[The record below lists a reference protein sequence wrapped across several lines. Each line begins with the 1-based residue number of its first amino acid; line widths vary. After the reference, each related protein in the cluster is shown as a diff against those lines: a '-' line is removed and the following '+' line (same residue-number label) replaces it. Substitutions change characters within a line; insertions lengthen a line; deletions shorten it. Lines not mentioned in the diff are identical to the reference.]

1 MRNSALDRTCALLT
15 LVTLWWL
22 FFFTTA
28 ALCLGSFL
36 NVVIYRLPAG
46 LSINR
51 PVWSFCPRCDNR
63 IAWHDNLPVIGYLR
77 LRGRCRNCWAPISAR
92 YPQIELMTAI
102 LVIVLLDAFFVGQAR
117 DGLQTIADLNVRITD
132 DWAIFLA
139 HVIVFACL
147 LAMSAID
154 IQYYWVDIR
163 FTHFATLCGFILH
176 VIWTPSHSRYW
187 VRPFDMTI
195 VVTGAMFIVFVA
207 VWLFLRRRGEDVPES
222 EQEVVTDVP
231 DTPSEPASVLAVGI
245 PLVVIAFVLFTVGA
259 SALMAQWALPFG
271 IRAGV
276 PLAFLGMVIV
286 RESSRVRESDTEIAD
301 IIESEAP
308 GARSGALVEFAV
320 LLPALVAGAFAW
332 WYLREDAVSL
342 RTVIH
347 WAPFDGAWRPLWG
360 LGTAVAGY
368 TIAAGIGWTIRLV
381 FNVAFAKEAYATGDI
396 HMMAAA
402 GAVIGWQAVLLG
414 FVVACGMA
422 LIGWLIAL
430 PFKRAAAIPLGPW
443 LTLGFLVATVFYK
456 PLVATRVV
464 QNLLTVVDLL
474 FLGDSPI
481 APIGITP

>member
-1 MRNSALDRTCALLT
+1 MLI

-46 LSINR
+46 LAINR

-63 IAWHDNLPVIGYLR
+63 IAWYDNLPVIGYLR

-92 YPQIELMTAI
+92 YPQIELMTAM
-102 LVIVLLDAFFVGQAR
+102 LVIVLLDTFFVGQAR
-117 DGLQTIADLNVRITD
+117 DGLQTIADLNVRIAD
-132 DWAIFLA
+132 DWPIFLA

-163 FTHFATLCGFILH
+163 FTHFAALCGFVLH
-176 VIWTPSHSRYW
+176 MIWTPSHSRSW
-187 VRPFDMTI
+187 GRPFDATI
-195 VVTGAMFIVFVA
+195 VVTGAMFIVFAA
-207 VWLFLRRRGEDVPES
+207 VWLVLHRRREDIPES
-222 EQEVVTDVP
+222 EQEVAADEP
-231 DTPSEPASVLAVGI
+231 SPPSEPASVVAVGI
-245 PLVVIAFVLFTVGA
+245 PLAVLAFAMFTVCA
-259 SALMAQWALPFG
+259 SALMAGWALPFG

-286 RESSRVRESDTEIAD
+286 RESSRVRESDAEIAD

-308 GARSGALVEFAV
+308 AARSGALREFAV
-320 LLPALVAGAFAW
+320 LLPALVVGALVW
-332 WYLREDAVSL
+332 WYLHQGAGGAASL
-342 RTVIH
+342 RNVIH
-347 WAPFDGAWRPLWG
+347 WAPFDGAWQPLWG

-414 FVVACGMA
+414 FIVACGLA
-422 LIGWLIAL
+422 LIGWLAVL

-464 QNLLTVVDLL
+464 RNLVDVVGLL
-474 FLGDSPI
+474 FFGDSQFVPI
-481 APIGITP
+481 RILP